1 MSQVVCVG
9 ILVADAIGRPIDTIP
24 EKARLQ
30 LFDQMELHVGGC
42 AANTG
47 IALAK
52 LGVKVSVIGKVG
64 CDGFGDFLIKEI
76 GRWGVQTSAIVR
88 DKKASTSFTFIMV
101 SSDGERRFLHTIGAN
116 ATFCAKDIDMN
127 VVKAAKIMHVAGSFL
142 MPKFDG
148 AQTVKVLKAA
158 QKAGV
163 MTTLD
168 TAYNDRITD
177 WLGKIKPCFP
187 YLDWFMP
194 SIEEAQKISGLK
206 DFRQMA
212 RFFRK
217 CGCKN
222 VAIKLG
228 RQGSYVLTDK
238 EEAHIPIYKVKTVDS
253 SGAGDCFAAGFL
265 CGILKGWTAEES
277 ARFGNAVAA
286 HCVQA
291 VGCTAGVTHFE
302 DIREFQKRQ
311 GG

>member
-1 MSQVVCVG
+1 MSQVACVG

-52 LGVKVSVIGKVG
+52 LGVDVSVIGKVG
-64 CDGFGDFLIKEI
+64 HDGFGDFLIKAI
-76 GRWGVQTSAIVR
+76 GRWGVNTDSIVR
-88 DKKASTSFTFIMV
+88 CEEASTSFTFIMV

-116 ATFCAKDIDMN
+116 ATFTDKDVNMRAVQD
-127 VVKAAKIMHVAGSFL
+127 AKIVHVAGSFL
-142 MPKFDG
+142 MPTFDG
-148 AQTVKVLKAA
+148 VQTAKVLKAA
-158 QKAGV
+158 RKAGV
-163 MTTLD
+163 RTALD
-168 TAYNDRITD
+168 TAYNDRVKD

-187 YLDWFMP
+187 HLDWFMP
-194 SIEEAQKISGLK
+194 SIEEAEKISGRK
-206 DFRQMA
+206 DFREMA
-212 RFFRK
+212 RFFREG
-217 CGCKN
+217 GCRN

-228 RQGSYVLTDK
+228 REGSYVLTDD
-238 EEAHIPIYKVKTVDS
+238 EEAHVPIYKVKTVDT

-265 CGILKGWTAEES
+265 CGILKEWSAEES

-291 VGCTAGVTHFE
+291 IGCTTGVTCFE
-302 DIREFQKRQ
+302 DIRKFQKSRS
-311 GG
+311 

>member
-24 EKARLQ
+24 DKARLQ

-42 AANTG
+42 AANAG

-52 LGVKVSVIGKVG
+52 LGVKTSVIGKVG
-64 CDGFGDFLIKEI
+64 ADGFGDFLIKAI
-76 GRWGVQTSAIVR
+76 GDWGVDTRPIVR

-116 ATFCAKDIDMN
+116 ATFTDKDVDMS
-127 VVKAAKIMHVAGSFL
+127 VVKKAKIMHVAGSFL
-142 MPKFDG
+142 MPTFDG
-148 AQTVKVLKAA
+148 AQTAKVLKAA

-163 MTTLD
+163 TTSLD
-168 TAYNDRITD
+168 TAFNDRTTD

-187 YLDWFMP
+187 HLDWFMP
-194 SIEEAQKISGLK
+194 SIEEAEKISGKK
-206 DFRQMA
+206 DYRDMA
-212 RFFRK
+212 RFFRGS
-217 CGCKN
+217 GCKN

-228 RQGSYVLTDK
+228 RDGSYVLTDT
-238 EEAHIPIYKVKTVDS
+238 EEAHIPIYKVKTVDC

-265 CGILKGWTAEES
+265 CGQLKGWSAEDS

-291 VGCTAGVTHFE
+291 IGCTSGVTCFE
-302 DIREFQKRQ
+302 DIRQFMKRRN
-311 GG
+311 